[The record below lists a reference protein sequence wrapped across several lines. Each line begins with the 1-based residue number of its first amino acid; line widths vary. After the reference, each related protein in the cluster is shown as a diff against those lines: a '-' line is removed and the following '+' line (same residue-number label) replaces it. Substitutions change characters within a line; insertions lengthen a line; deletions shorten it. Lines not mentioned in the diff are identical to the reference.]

1 MNDIDVLK
9 TLPGRIDP
17 PDDPTRARIRNLV
30 EARTAA
36 SGSSATGRRPGDG
49 RRTSLGLLL
58 AAAAAIAVGT
68 LAAGLAVH
76 HWTSH
81 RPVAIQIDPSPF
93 PAVGI
98 GARIPDPNGTVSS
111 PTDLASTVAEFAP
124 AIRLP
129 KWGSFDQWR
138 EHWDAI
144 PTSSLSWRGL
154 ARVEVVTDMVA
165 VAQCQWAQEWL
176 KASAT
181 ESRERIGRAIVVLRG
196 IADWQKAAGVADGG
210 YWAHLLDQMRAGHR
224 GPVQLFE
231 DSCSYM
237 GAWGTTVTQED
248 SKATGDLNAAIPTAQ
263 EYLRDG
269 GSPSAFNPAK
279 AGAAAP
285 FIFWSWPMDQPA
297 PARPGAIFIA
307 ASAVP
312 GITLV
317 SVSESGTQFCAVVTI
332 GAVVRGTT
340 HNTLPVVGPGQTVAQ
355 ADPGPVTC
363 SPGRW

>member
-1 MNDIDVLK
+1 MNDLDMLR

-17 PDDPTRARIRNLV
+17 PDDATRDRIRTLV
-30 EARTAA
+30 ETRVAA
-36 SGSSATGRRPGDG
+36 GTRIAEADRRQRRKTRPGV
-49 RRTSLGLLL
+49 LL
-58 AAAAAIAVGT
+58 AAAALAIGT

-76 HWTSH
+76 HWSWH
-81 RPVAIQIDPSPF
+81 RPVAIPINPSPF

-111 PTDLASTVAEFAP
+111 PADLASTVAEFAP

-138 EHWDAI
+138 EHWDTI

-165 VAQCQWAQEWL
+165 VAQCQWTQEWL
-176 KASAT
+176 IASAAGRQDRA
-181 ESRERIGRAIVVLRG
+181 SRAVVVLRG
-196 IADWQKAAGVADGG
+196 IARWQVAAGVSDGG
-210 YWAHLLDQMRAGHR
+210 YWSRLLDQMRAGHR
-224 GPVQLFE
+224 GPVQLLE
-231 DSCSYM
+231 DACSYM
-237 GAWGTTVTQED
+237 GAWGTTPQQED
-248 SKATGDLNAAIPTAQ
+248 SKATGDLNAAIPTAK
-263 EYLRDG
+263 EYLRHG
-269 GSPSAFNPAK
+269 GNPPTFSPEK

-285 FIFWSWPMDQPA
+285 FIFWTWSKDQPA

-312 GITLV
+312 GVTLV
-317 SVSESGTQFCAVVTI
+317 SVSESGTQFCAVVRV

-340 HNTLPVVGPGQTVAQ
+340 RTPLPVVGEGQTVAQ
-355 ADPGPVTC
+355 ANPGPVTC
-363 SPGRW
+363 SPGHW